1 VLLYT
6 ESLGGAA
13 HSDAEHR
20 ELLEYCR
27 AADARSA
34 LRVLR
39 EHLREAADAL
49 AGHLSG

>member
-6 ESLGGAA
+6 EGLGGAA

-27 AADARSA
+27 AADVRSA
-34 LRVLR
+34 VRVLR
-39 EHLREAADAL
+39 VHLRAAAEAL
-49 AGHLSG
+49 ASYLSE